1 MPSTTI
7 RMPQLGESVVEGTI
21 GKWLVRVG
29 QRVAK
34 DEPVVEILTD
44 KADSEVPS
52 PEAGIVTK
60 LLAQEGEVVTVGASL
75 CEIDPA
81 GTTSAGAEP
90 AAPPAPASSRRQ
102 TMPPPAPR
110 QSSPPPA
117 SAPQSPAPQSSAGA
131 PQAGASGGNGST
143 RASTPPPS
151 SPSVRKLAR
160 EQGVDLA
167 QLAGSGEGGR
177 LSRDEVLRA
186 ATPAASTSSDKPSP
200 TSLGHDAP
208 A

>member
-90 AAPPAPASSRRQ
+90 AAPPAPAASRRQ
-102 TMPPPAPR
+102 TMPPPAPK
-110 QSSPPPA
+110 QSSPPPSPQS
-117 SAPQSPAPQSSAGA
+117 SAPQSSPPPSSASA
-131 PQAGASGGNGST
+131 AQAATSGGNGST
-143 RASTPPPS
+143 RASTGMPVPL
-151 SPSVRKLAR
+151 SPI
-160 EQGVDLA
+160 
-167 QLAGSGEGGR
+167 
-177 LSRDEVLRA
+177 
-186 ATPAASTSSDKPSP
+186 ATST
-200 TSLGHDAP
+200 
-208 A
+208 